1 MATTSI
7 SDAIAAYANV
17 AKSASGKGGA
27 TDEIKSDGNDFASM
41 LENGIKTAVDA
52 DKKSEEMSKSGISGK
67 ADVRDV
73 VAAVTNAEMTLQTV
87 VAVRDKVVTAYNEI
101 LRMPI

>member
-17 AKSASGKGGA
+17 AKSAKGGA
-27 TDEIKSDGNDFASM
+27 TDEVKSDGNEFAAM
-41 LENGIKTAVDA
+41 LQTGLKTAVDA
-52 DKKSEEMSKSGISGK
+52 GKKSEEMSKAGISGK

-87 VAVRDKVVTAYNEI
+87 VAVRDKVVSAYNEI